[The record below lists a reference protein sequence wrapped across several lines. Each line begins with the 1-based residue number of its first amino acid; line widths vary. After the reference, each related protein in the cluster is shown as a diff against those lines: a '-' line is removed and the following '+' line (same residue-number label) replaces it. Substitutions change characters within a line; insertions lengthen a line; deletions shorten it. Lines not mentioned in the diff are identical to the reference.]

1 MCEVI
6 KSHVVISLLGV
17 ISNPIAMLMTQMT
30 LTFLHCMK
38 DLTDV
43 ISARNILHNIGKDP
57 HTASETKKSLNA
69 NLGAIL
75 ATFPPFRLPY
85 MFSMQTLRRVR
96 EDDTERV
103 VRDDVHIQIYAT
115 VSRDGGLTHMCAQAI
130 LHLHIV
136 RQRLV
141 MHTDSRL

>member
-1 MCEVI
+1 
-6 KSHVVISLLGV
+6 
-17 ISNPIAMLMTQMT
+17 
-30 LTFLHCMK
+30 
-38 DLTDV
+38 
-43 ISARNILHNIGKDP
+43 
-57 HTASETKKSLNA
+57 
-69 NLGAIL
+69 
-75 ATFPPFRLPY
+75 

-103 VRDDVHIQIYAT
+103 VREDVHIQIYAT